1 MPKYLFSGSYIGE
14 GIKGLLK
21 DGGSGR
27 KEAVEK
33 LITSLGGKVES
44 LYFAFGADDFFI
56 IAEAPDNIKAAAG
69 ALIASATGAVAV
81 KTTVLLTPEEVD
93 EVSKISVD
101 YRPPGQ

>member
-27 KEAVEK
+27 MEAVDK
-33 LITSLGGKVES
+33 LITSLGGKIES
-44 LYFAFGADDFFI
+44 VHFAFGADDFFI
-56 IAEAPDNIKAAAG
+56 IAEAPDNIRAVAA
-69 ALIASATGAVAV
+69 ALIAAASGAVDV

-93 EVSKISVD
+93 EVSKISGD

>member
-33 LITSLGGKVES
+33 LMTSLGGKIES
-44 LYFAFGADDFFI
+44 IHFAFGAYDFFI
-56 IAEAPDNIKAAAG
+56 IAEAPDNIRAVAA
-69 ALIASATGAVAV
+69 ALIAAASGAVDV

-93 EVSKISVD
+93 EVSKISGD

>member
-33 LITSLGGKVES
+33 LITSMDGKIES
-44 LYFAFGADDFFI
+44 MHFAFGDDDFFI
-56 IAEAPDNIKAAAG
+56 IAEVPDNIKAAAG
-69 ALIASATGAVAV
+69 ALIAAASGAVTV
-81 KTTVLLTPEEVD
+81 KTTVLLTPEEAD

>member
-33 LITSLGGKVES
+33 LMTSLGGKLES
-44 LYFAFGADDFFI
+44 MYFAFGADDFFI
-56 IAEAPDNIKAAAG
+56 IAEAPDNIKAAVA
-69 ALIASATGAVAV
+69 ALMAVASGAVTV
-81 KTTVLLTPEEVD
+81 KTTALLTPEEVD
-93 EVSKISVD
+93 EVSKISGD

>member
-33 LITSLGGKVES
+33 LIASLGGKIES
-44 LYFAFGADDFFI
+44 IHFAFGDDDFFI
-56 IAEAPDNIKAAAG
+56 IADVPDNIKAAAG
-69 ALIASATGAVAV
+69 ALLAAASGAVTV
-81 KTTVLLTPEEVD
+81 KTTVLMTPEEVD
-93 EVSKISVD
+93 EVSKMGAD

>member
-14 GIKGLLK
+14 GIKGLLQ

-33 LITSLGGKVES
+33 LITSLGGKIES

>member
-33 LITSLGGKVES
+33 LITSLGGKIES
-44 LYFAFGADDFFI
+44 VHFAFGADDFFI

>member
-27 KEAVEK
+27 KEAIEK
-33 LITSLGGKVES
+33 LIVSLGGKIES

-81 KTTVLLTPEEVD
+81 KTTVLLTPEEID

>member
-33 LITSLGGKVES
+33 LITSLGGKIES
-44 LYFAFGADDFFI
+44 VHFAFGADDFFI

-81 KTTVLLTPEEVD
+81 KTTVLLTHEEVD
-93 EVSKISVD
+93 EVSQISVD
-101 YRPPGQ
+101 YRPPAQ

>member
-21 DGGSGR
+21 DGGSAR

-33 LITSLGGKVES
+33 LITSLGGKIES
-44 LYFAFGADDFFI
+44 IHFAFGADDFFI
-56 IAEAPDNIKAAAG
+56 IAEVPDNIKAAAG
-69 ALIASATGAVAV
+69 ALIAAASGAVTA
-81 KTTVLLTPEEVD
+81 KTTVLMTPEEVD